1 MDRQGQQRNVGPR
14 VRQPLQPSMAMESRP
29 LPQSGTAASQHLKG
43 HSSCRGWCTN
53 QGQAECCAPQAA
65 RVPHPCLPSLC
76 LTLANLS
83 SLFLS
88 SAPSWPPCLPGDFRH
103 PSEHLRSLAFALWPS
118 NSSFSSAAA
127 SPQFSATGSTP
138 SHKKANLPGRP
149 LPFAQITG
157 GFPRG
162 SQVSGPWHASG
173 GWRRSQNLT
182 LLWFS

>member
-1 MDRQGQQRNVGPR
+1 
-14 VRQPLQPSMAMESRP
+14 MARERRP
-29 LPQSGTAASQHLKG
+29 LSQSGAAASQHLKG

-83 SLFLS
+83 SLFLF
-88 SAPSWPPCLPGDFRH
+88 SALSWPPCLPGDFWH

-162 SQVSGPWHASG
+162 SASL
-173 GWRRSQNLT
+173 WALACQWELETKSEPHTT
-182 LLWFS
+182 LVQLDKNEPMNATGV